1 MRSYLIGQPQRVK
14 LGDYLSEAIQCHSGG
29 PQGSHL
35 GPLFFILD
43 ININKALDLFQNVS
57 VLGYSGEY
65 IGDCQL
71 FQKKIWTAWT
81 SGVTAI

>member
-1 MRSYLIGQPQRVK
+1 VLDEVL
-14 LGDYLSEAIQCHSGG
+14 LGDNFSEAIQCHSGG
-29 PQGSHL
+29 PQGSPL

-43 ININKALDLFQNVS
+43 ININKELDLFQNVS

-71 FQKKIWTAWT
+71 FQKDLDRLDECVA
-81 SGVTAI
+81 AI